1 MHRSAIGVDYRLDLR
16 STRGDPRGRPSVS
29 REVIQIQNSASSDIH
44 ILMAE
49 DDAINRKVLLKML
62 KKIGYSADVAENGI
76 EVLKAL
82 ERQDYDL
89 ILMDIQMPEM
99 DGITATREIRKLWP
113 LNPKIVAVTAYAL
126 EGDRERCLE
135 AGMDEYLTKP
145 VNMEDLR
152 AVIQYQYYEAQKTKR

>member
-1 MHRSAIGVDYRLDLR
+1 MSKEALIRVKNNANAD
-16 STRGDPRGRPSVS
+16 
-29 REVIQIQNSASSDIH
+29 IQI
-44 ILMAE
+44 LLAE

-62 KKIGYSADVAENGI
+62 KKMGYSADVAENGI
-76 EVLKAL
+76 EVLAAL

-99 DGITATREIRKLWP
+99 DGITATVEIRKLRP
-113 LNPKIVAVTAYAL
+113 LSPKIIAVTARAI

-145 VNMEDLR
+145 VNMDVLR
-152 AVIQYQYYEAQKTKR
+152 AAIQHQYERL

>member
-1 MHRSAIGVDYRLDLR
+1 MPKEAL
-16 STRGDPRGRPSVS
+16 T
-29 REVIQIQNSASSDIH
+29 QIQNSAHTDADIH

-62 KKIGYSADVAENGI
+62 GKMGYSADVAENGI

-82 ERQDYDL
+82 ERREYDL

-99 DGITATREIRKLWP
+99 DGITATMEIRKIWP
-113 LNPKIVAVTAYAL
+113 LSPKIIAVTAYAL

-145 VNMEDLR
+145 VKMEDLR
-152 AVIQYQYYEAQKTKR
+152 AAIQYQYYEAQKTKR